1 MNSLP
6 DSEKERIETNA
17 HARRR
22 EFDAEFI
29 ILGGPESSQL
39 YDKPVPLSGM
49 TGVEPNRVVTSLSE
63 DSGAGPWYR
72 RPLPFGE
79 SATEKLLAA
88 QQSGDYKGLLHT
100 EEFLDF
106 PDAKPLTRFVSL
118 RGDWYRLWQLLEN
131 SNATREAQLLGSFV
145 YIAGGNNRETV
156 EVVLNNVRTLDD
168 AVAMREELE
177 SLLNDLYET
186 RGLDN
191 SNHRKYLGGYT
202 SAEGKGGDVM
212 EALETF
218 HDNLEPSFEEFL
230 EAIRTEE
237 DDPFDVG
244 LRRLRRGVASYGRL
258 SAFDQLELWQQLLDL
273 EWLAPSTLRKAY
285 VSTAG
290 PKRGFERVFGVS
302 MDELSDEEVNQ
313 KLQLLHDFSVEEL
326 RMNPSRVVYEIESA
340 LCNYQKE
347 DAELDEDPTQ
357 DLAEPCWSCPQNQML
372 IAR

>member
-1 MNSLP
+1 LNSLP